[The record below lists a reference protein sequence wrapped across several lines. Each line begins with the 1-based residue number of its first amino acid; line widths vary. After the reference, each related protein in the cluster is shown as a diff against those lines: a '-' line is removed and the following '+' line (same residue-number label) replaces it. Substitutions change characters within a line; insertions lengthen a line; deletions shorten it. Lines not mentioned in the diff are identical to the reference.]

1 MRLSLLARLLL
12 SVALEVLAAGVGLGI
27 VGLGSTM
34 LHHMPVGHSTKL
46 LSGHIVASLLCRQCC
61 RWGRGSLL
69 HSVLGCR
76 ICSICWLHSYLCS
89 CLCSCLFHMCCAVL
103 CLRTG
108 CHILLVLF
116 LCCGLFLFL
125 CCCILR
131 GLFLCRS
138 LSAILA
144 FSFVVVAFSFVSFA
158 FAFVDASNIRWC
170 WSTAKVGANT
180 G

>member
-1 MRLSLLARLLL
+1 MRLSLARLLL
-12 SVALEVLAAGVGLGI
+12 FVVLEVLAAGVGLGI

-46 LSGHIVASLLCRQCC
+46 LSGRVVALLLRGQCC
-61 RWGRGSLL
+61 RWERGSLL
-69 HSVLGCR
+69 HSVQGCR

-108 CHILLVLF
+108 CHILLVLL
-116 LCCGLFLFL
+116 LCCSRFLFL

-131 GLFLCRS
+131 SFFLCRS
-138 LSAILA
+138 LCCTCLFLCCCNLFLCIL
-144 FSFVVVAFSFVSFA
+144 
-158 FAFVDASNIRWC
+158 C
-170 WSTAKVGANT
+170 LCLC
-180 G
+180 